1 MREPVH
7 RTGSLPRLRKDDDM
21 RKEGY
26 GFPEMLAAA
35 LRICDVTQTEL
46 ARRCGISNARI
57 SRYASGER
65 TPSIDVAM
73 QICDALDMDL
83 GDFARLGYV
92 RVEAEVPP
100 EVADGV
106 QGALKRSDK
115 TLDDAFEAFLIA
127 LAARERDRS
136 RADAK
141 GR

>member
-1 MREPVH
+1 
-7 RTGSLPRLRKDDDM
+7 M

-46 ARRCGISNARI
+46 SRRSGISTARI

-106 QGALKRSDK
+106 KVALKRSDK

-127 LAARERDRS
+127 LAARER
-136 RADAK
+136 
-141 GR
+141 